1 MRPNF
6 RRTIVKNIILKTLGE
21 RPTKKDDLISLCLQH
36 ASLTTFRL
44 AFSEL
49 VADGHIDPI
58 HWLGSCSGKY
68 VISLAHKTDL
78 VMTEP
83 VKPLPPVPAPQTYTY
98 VEAVLMM
105 VNDSVSVS
113 VPGASTPCEIQ
124 DGKIMWCDVALEVHQ
139 LFVLTDEYPYT
150 REEAIAAFVN
160 NQDVQN
166 SSSSK
171 RHNINDNEFSWL
183 KFTRFKIYP

>member
-1 MRPNF
+1 MNYKKF
-6 RRTIVKNIILKTLGE
+6 KQIILDTLDQNG
-21 RPTKKDDLISLCLQH
+21 PTEKIILMMSLQKYACD
-36 ASLTTFRL
+36 TTFDKS
-44 AFSEL
+44 FNEL
-49 VADGHIDPI
+49 VTEGHLHRI
-58 HWLGSCSGKY
+58 HVPGQYRSRD
-68 VISLAHKTDL
+68 VISLSSNNL

-98 VEAVLMM
+98 VDAVLMM
-105 VNDSVSVS
+105 VNDNVSVS
-113 VPGASTPCEIQ
+113 VPGASTSCEIQ